1 MAKVRGWFRLFMVPG
16 MFHCRGGDAP
26 NTFDFMPA
34 IMAWVEK
41 GVAPDGV
48 VATQKDTTGAVVRQR
63 PLYAYPEVAAYNG
76 SGDLSQA
83 ASWHGATPAAMPD
96 DRVAWIWGP
105 AVDAAH

>member
-1 MAKVRGWFRLFMVPG
+1 MVPG

-48 VATQKDTTGAVVRQR
+48 VATQKTASGAVRRQR
-63 PLYAYPEVAAYNG
+63 PLYAYPEMAAYNG
-76 SGDLSQA
+76 AGDVDQA
-83 ASWHGATPAAMPD
+83 ASWHPVTPAVAPD

-105 AVDAAH
+105 PLQPR